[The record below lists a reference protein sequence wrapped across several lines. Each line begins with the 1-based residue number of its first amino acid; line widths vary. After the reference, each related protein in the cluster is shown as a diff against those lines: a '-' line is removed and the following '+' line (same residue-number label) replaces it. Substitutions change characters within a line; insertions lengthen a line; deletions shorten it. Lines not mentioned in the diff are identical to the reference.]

1 MRSGDLE
8 NNLLAGKLVV
18 NSLERLEL
26 VVNDSR
32 VLVVEDNLLELG
44 TTDLVSDALANNLGG
59 ENKVLKDTVVDSSKS
74 SGNGSLLS
82 LTVAA
87 TGLGEDAA
95 LSKENNVAVRELLLQ
110 LTGQSLLNLVNRL
123 QSRRREEDDNSL
135 LAARNFDFTN
145 RLELER
151 SELGLEVGGRVLEV
165 DESLTDLELEL
176 GGLFAKDLGSS
187 RHFD

>member
-1 MRSGDLE
+1 MRSRDLE

-18 NSLERLEL
+18 DSLERLEL

-32 VLVVEDNLLELG
+32 VLVVEDDLLELG
-44 TTDLVSDALANNLGG
+44 ATNLVSNALANNLGG
-59 ENKVLKDTVVDSSKS
+59 ENKVLKHSVVDSSKS
-74 SGNGSLLS
+74 SRDGSLLG

-87 TGLGEDAA
+87 TGLGENAA
-95 LSKENNVAVRELLLQ
+95 LSKENNVAVRKLLLQ
-110 LTGQSLLNLVNRL
+110 LTGQSLLNLVDGL
-123 QSRRREEDDNSL
+123 QSRGREEDDNSL
-135 LAARNFDFTN
+135 LAARDFDFTN
-145 RLELER
+145 RLELEG

-165 DESLTDLELEL
+165 NEGLADLELEL